1 VAKTAFAGVMLEIF
15 SARSMA
21 SMAAFNK
28 ETALSRP
35 LGCWDSV
42 AIVET
47 EGSHKKTVWGGAAVR
62 KNQDPIGGGR

>member
-1 VAKTAFAGVMLEIF
+1 MIIARRTPTVAKTAFAGVMHEIF

-35 LGCWDSV
+35 FGRRDSV
-42 AIVET
+42 AMVQEDR
-47 EGSHKKTVWGGAAVR
+47 A
-62 KNQDPIGGGR
+62 